1 MDASWWNGDDPR
13 GDEFDDL
20 DPDVFCLKHG
30 KPLATKCA
38 SYCEDC
44 EPPEPDGEDF
54 RGGEAAGYG
63 AEQQAAAQRL
73 K

>member
-1 MDASWWNGDDPR
+1 MERPDYS
-13 GDEFDDL
+13 DL

-30 KPLATKCA
+30 KPLGTEGA

-44 EPPEPDGEDF
+44 EPLEPDGEAF
-54 RGGEAAGYG
+54 RGGEAAAYLS
-63 AEQQAAAQRL
+63 EQQAAAQRL

>member
-1 MDASWWNGDDPR
+1 MTPDY
-13 GDEFDDL
+13 DDL
-20 DPDVFCLKHG
+20 DPDVFCLTHG

-44 EPPEPDGEDF
+44 EPPEREWEPATPLYDRD
-54 RGGEAAGYG
+54 
-63 AEQQAAAQRL
+63 EQARILREL